1 MRVIFAICRRKE
13 SKFCRN
19 FLTFSMLG
27 RRVKILSVQAAFFN
41 CGSRKRRAGRFLSA
55 DKLLYK
61 FFFAQKNLFCQS
73 KYGFITCRIFSA
85 A

>member
-19 FLTFSMLG
+19 FLTFSMFG

-61 FFFAQKNLFCQS
+61 FFLRRKISFVNRSMAL
-73 KYGFITCRIFSA
+73 
-85 A
+85 

>member
-13 SKFCRN
+13 SKFRVKC
-19 FLTFSMLG
+19 LTFSMLG

-61 FFFAQKNLFCQS
+61 FFLRRKISFVNRSMAL
-73 KYGFITCRIFSA
+73 
-85 A
+85 